1 MTLITVLKNEVTTPP
16 GKTYQVCELG
26 YRTDDGKT
34 KGMRIFNIVKNRAIF
49 EAASNAKVGDV
60 LEAQFQQSEKGFWE
74 FGRLAATGEKQATT
88 AVSNSNAPAPRGNW
102 ETSEER
108 AAKQDFIIRQ
118 SSISSAI
125 SFFEGAKA
133 RPAVEDI
140 LKVADQF
147 RNYVFGKPVISGDE
161 IQ

>member
-1 MTLITVLKNEVTTPP
+1 MTQITVLKSETTTPA

-26 YRTDDGKT
+26 YRTYDGKT
-34 KGMRIFNIVKNRAIF
+34 KGMRILGITKNKAIF
-49 EAASNAKVGDV
+49 DVAIKAVVGDV
-60 LEAQFQQSEKGFWE
+60 LDAQFVQNDKGFWE
-74 FGRLAATGEKQATT
+74 FGRLVATGEKQATT
-88 AVSNSNAPAPRGNW
+88 AVSNSNASAPRGNW
-102 ETSEER
+102 ETPEER

-133 RPAVEDI
+133 RPAVEDV